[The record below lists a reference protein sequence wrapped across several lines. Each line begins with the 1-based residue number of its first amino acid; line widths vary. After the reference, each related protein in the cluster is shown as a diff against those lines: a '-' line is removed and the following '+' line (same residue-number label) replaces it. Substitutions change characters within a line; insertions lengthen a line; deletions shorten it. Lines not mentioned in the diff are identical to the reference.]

1 MREAVEDR
9 CPGVLRPYQ
18 SGDGALVRLRTPG
31 GRFPATV
38 LQALS
43 RYAAAHGAPVLQ
55 LTSRGNL
62 QLRGLPD
69 PLPNDLEP
77 QVRSLGLL
85 PSSTH
90 EVMRNI
96 VVSPFEITP
105 VMDVA
110 LAYDEGLRAD
120 PDLSSLPGRWL
131 IAIDDGSGDVIGE
144 PYDFAY
150 QAIDPE
156 NGHVLAAGCPRTAR
170 VRRVDAANLLLELS
184 RAFLLDRS
192 RTSGERPIWNV
203 RDLPDGVTLSPL
215 LPDSVTLPEPVGA
228 PSPGPRGSDVLAGV
242 PLGMLE
248 PQQADLIAELCGG
261 TVVVTPWRSVL
272 LPGAAPF
279 LDRLRQAGLV
289 VDAHNS
295 ASRVTAC
302 VGAPHCVRTA
312 SPTLQIARELADVK
326 DLPAVHVSGCERRCG
341 RPRCAL
347 DLLNP
352 ADTAQALAQVRAL
365 DISA

>member
-1 MREAVEDR
+1 MSA
-9 CPGVLRPYQ
+9 
-18 SGDGALVRLRTPG
+18 
-31 GRFPATV
+31 AT

-43 RYAAAHGAPVLQ
+43 HYVETRGAPLLQ

-62 QLRGLPD
+62 QLRGLSDPVPD
-69 PLPNDLEP
+69 DIGPLA
-77 QVRSLGLL
+77 RSLGFL
-85 PSSTH
+85 PSTTH

-96 VVSPFEITP
+96 VVSPFEVTP

-110 LAYDEGLRAD
+110 FAYDEGVRAD

-144 PYDFAY
+144 PYDLAY

-156 NGHVLAAGCPRTAR
+156 NGHVLAAGCPRVAR

-215 LPDSVTLPEPVGA
+215 LPDSVTLPAPVGA
-228 PSPGPRGSDVLAGV
+228 PSPGRRGSDVLAGV

-248 PQQADLIAELCGG
+248 PEQADLIAELCDGS
-261 TVVVTPWRSVL
+261 VVVTPWRSIL
-272 LPGAAPF
+272 LPGAASF

-289 VDAHNS
+289 VDADNS

-302 VGAPHCVRTA
+302 VGAPHCVRTD
-312 SPTLQIARELADVK
+312 SPTLQIARELAYIE
-326 DLPAVHVSGCERRCG
+326 DLPVVHVSGCERRCG
-341 RPRCAL
+341 RPRSAL
-347 DLLNP
+347 DLVNP
-352 ADTAQALAQVRAL
+352 ADKAQALARLRAL